1 MATQTLREKRS
12 HAADASAPPVSR
24 VDEREDPQNHG
35 HAGVESG
42 QPIDESQGSNHG
54 SSPSKRAEERAPKRR
69 RRSPRQW
76 LRHCILRLE
85 ARMSRLAGRNA
96 FWHKVL
102 AWRFLP
108 MAFRSGIKF
117 DRGNVGTFSAVL
129 PFRRFNRNWYNAMAG
144 AALLGNAEIV
154 GGMYVFKHCG
164 DDYTVVC
171 KELTYKFMRPC
182 VGPAVYHC
190 EPRDDLEALVQ
201 AGGEFNIT
209 VDLEVKQMVTTKNE
223 HERRV
228 GRATA
233 KFHVTPKTMWRD
245 RKKRQEARLHANTP

>member
-1 MATQTLREKRS
+1 MATQTLREHKERITDRS
-12 HAADASAPPVSR
+12 ADGASTAHGRNDPTAEGRATAEEATVSGSTA
-24 VDEREDPQNHG
+24 NG
-35 HAGVESG
+35 HAPHAVAQAE
-42 QPIDESQGSNHG
+42 GSR
-54 SSPSKRAEERAPKRR
+54 PTRR
-69 RRSPRQW
+69 RRRTPRQW
-76 LRHCILRLE
+76 LRHRILRLE

-102 AWRFLP
+102 TWRFLP

-190 EPRDDLEALVQ
+190 EPRDDLDSLVQ

-209 VDLEVKQMVTTKNE
+209 IDLEVKQMVTTKNE
-223 HERRV
+223 RERRV

-233 KFHVTPKTMWRD
+233 KFHVTPKAMWRD
-245 RKKRQEARLHANTP
+245 RKKRQEARLRAQES

>member
-1 MATQTLREKRS
+1 MRS
-12 HAADASAPPVSR
+12 
-24 VDEREDPQNHG
+24 HG
-35 HAGVESG
+35 HAV
-42 QPIDESQGSNHG
+42 
-54 SSPSKRAEERAPKRR
+54 AEEGSLSDAAQTQDNGLPLSKHTGQHAGGPHAKRR

-76 LRHCILRLE
+76 LRHRILRLE

-144 AALLGNAEIV
+144 GALLGNAEIV

-171 KELTYKFMRPC
+171 KELSYKFMRPC

-190 EPRDDLEALVQ
+190 ESRDDLDSLVR
-201 AGGEFNIT
+201 AGGEFNIII
-209 VDLEVKQMVTTKNE
+209 DLEVKQMVTTKNE
-223 HERRV
+223 RERRV

-233 KFHVTPKTMWRD
+233 KFHVTPKAMWRA
-245 RKKRQEARLHANTP
+245 RKKRQEARLKAGAT